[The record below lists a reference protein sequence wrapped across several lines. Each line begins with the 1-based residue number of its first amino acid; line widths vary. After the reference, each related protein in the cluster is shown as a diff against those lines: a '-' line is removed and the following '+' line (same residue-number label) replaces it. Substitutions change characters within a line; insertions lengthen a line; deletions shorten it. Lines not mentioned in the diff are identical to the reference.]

1 MMIISDLL
9 AVAMLIIVNLLI
21 MIDMVTISSRSVP
34 AGDNVKT
41 ASDRYIGDDID
52 FCPLGGGYEIDSLVC
67 RQTKLAPPNFIASQ
81 ECDGELLWWVS
92 ASLFFLLFC

>member
-41 ASDRYIGDDID
+41 AILIGI
-52 FCPLGGGYEIDSLVC
+52 LEMISIS
-67 RQTKLAPPNFIASQ
+67 AP
-81 ECDGELLWWVS
+81 
-92 ASLFFLLFC
+92 

>member
-1 MMIISDLL
+1 MWNRSSKGNLTMMIISDLL

-41 ASDRYIGDDID
+41 AY
-52 FCPLGGGYEIDSLVC
+52 
-67 RQTKLAPPNFIASQ
+67 
-81 ECDGELLWWVS
+81 
-92 ASLFFLLFC
+92 

>member
-1 MMIISDLL
+1 MKNKKKKNSNRGNSPGEFFFFSLLYPVAYNIFLIYGYSIYILFMWNRSSKSNLTMMIISDLL

-41 ASDRYIGDDID
+41 AY
-52 FCPLGGGYEIDSLVC
+52 
-67 RQTKLAPPNFIASQ
+67 
-81 ECDGELLWWVS
+81 
-92 ASLFFLLFC
+92 

>member
-1 MMIISDLL
+1 MDIPYIYYLCGYRSSKSNLTMMIISDLL

-21 MIDMVTISSRSVP
+21 MTDIVTISSRSVP

-52 FCPLGGGYEIDSLVC
+52 YLP
-67 RQTKLAPPNFIASQ
+67 
-81 ECDGELLWWVS
+81 WVTG
-92 ASLFFLLFC
+92 FGQI